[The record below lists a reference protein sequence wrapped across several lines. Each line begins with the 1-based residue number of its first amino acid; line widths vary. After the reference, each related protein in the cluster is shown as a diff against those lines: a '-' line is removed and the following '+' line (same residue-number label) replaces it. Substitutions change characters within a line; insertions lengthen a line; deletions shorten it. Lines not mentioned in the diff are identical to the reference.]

1 VILIFFLRRS
11 DYGTA
16 NKNEAR
22 KYLRT
27 YGLAPPGV
35 DSYENQMKRC
45 RSISWQTVIV
55 TRADNCAKGLGILEM
70 KKTNIE
76 KYQYLSV
83 LRNTNVHLFY
93 RLLSNNVKVCLN
105 QRVGTPRSEV

>member
-1 VILIFFLRRS
+1 MSTLRRKQLQRDDLNFATITNVLRRS

-27 YGLAPPGV
+27 YGLAPPGI

-45 RSISWQTVIV
+45 KLTFLASL
-55 TRADNCAKGLGILEM
+55 K
-70 KKTNIE
+70 
-76 KYQYLSV
+76 
-83 LRNTNVHLFY
+83 
-93 RLLSNNVKVCLN
+93 
-105 QRVGTPRSEV
+105 

>member
-1 VILIFFLRRS
+1 
-11 DYGTA
+11 
-16 NKNEAR
+16 
-22 KYLRT
+22 
-27 YGLAPPGV
+27 
-35 DSYENQMKRC
+35 
-45 RSISWQTVIV
+45 
-55 TRADNCAKGLGILEM
+55 M

-93 RLLSNNVKVCLN
+93 RLLSNNVKVCSS

>member
-1 VILIFFLRRS
+1 MATITNVLRRS

-27 YGLAPPGV
+27 YGLAPPGI

-45 RSISWQTVIV
+45 KLTFLASL
-55 TRADNCAKGLGILEM
+55 K
-70 KKTNIE
+70 
-76 KYQYLSV
+76 
-83 LRNTNVHLFY
+83 
-93 RLLSNNVKVCLN
+93 
-105 QRVGTPRSEV
+105 

>member
-1 VILIFFLRRS
+1 MSTLRRKQFLYYKVFLVSDANSLLRS

-45 RSISWQTVIV
+45 RL
-55 TRADNCAKGLGILEM
+55 NLG
-70 KKTNIE
+70 K
-76 KYQYLSV
+76 
-83 LRNTNVHLFY
+83 
-93 RLLSNNVKVCLN
+93 
-105 QRVGTPRSEV
+105 P

>member
-1 VILIFFLRRS
+1 MSTLRRKQLQCNLSSGFDSNFLRRS

-27 YGLAPPGV
+27 YGLAPPGI

-45 RSISWQTVIV
+45 KFTFLASL
-55 TRADNCAKGLGILEM
+55 K
-70 KKTNIE
+70 
-76 KYQYLSV
+76 
-83 LRNTNVHLFY
+83 
-93 RLLSNNVKVCLN
+93 
-105 QRVGTPRSEV
+105 

>member
-1 VILIFFLRRS
+1 LCRS

-27 YGLAPPGV
+27 YGLAPPGI

-45 RSISWQTVIV
+45 R
-55 TRADNCAKGLGILEM
+55 
-70 KKTNIE
+70 
-76 KYQYLSV
+76 
-83 LRNTNVHLFY
+83 LRFLAS
-93 RLLSNNVKVCLN
+93 LK
-105 QRVGTPRSEV
+105 